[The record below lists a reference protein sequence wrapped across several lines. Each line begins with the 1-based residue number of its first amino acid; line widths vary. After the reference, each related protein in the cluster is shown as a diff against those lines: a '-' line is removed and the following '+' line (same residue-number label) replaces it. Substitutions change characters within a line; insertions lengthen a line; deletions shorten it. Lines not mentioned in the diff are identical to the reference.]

1 MKIVLLVGIVA
12 LLIGCRGDVEHGPSA
27 DEPVK
32 IRLGLT
38 KEGEVELKRLLELQT
53 DLKQFEQVIVELIQR
68 REKQTL
74 FILTHL
80 MFELPF
86 DPKTIRHP
94 TNAPVLIVERAL
106 DNLVYA
112 EDSHDHLSA
121 MYFRALDGGGE
132 VADAK
137 AALLDWTIENQEEL
151 VFFGDHNQLSF
162 PDLIRQIEIDR
173 NAEGSGSR

>member
-1 MKIVLLVGIVA
+1 MKVVLLAGIVA
-12 LLIGCRGDVEHGPSA
+12 SLIGCRGDIGHGASA
-27 DEPVK
+27 DDPVK

-53 DLKQFEQVIVELIQR
+53 DLKQFKLVIEELIQR

-86 DPKTIRHP
+86 DPKANRP
-94 TNAPVLIVERAL
+94 STNAPILIVERTL

-121 MYFRALDGGGE
+121 MYCRALDGGGE

-137 AALLDWTIENQEEL
+137 AALLNWTIENQEEL

-162 PDLIRQIEIDR
+162 PDLIRKIEMDQD
-173 NAEGSGSR
+173 AEGRGCR